1 MTTLTTEN
9 KKSTKQKKQ
18 SFPPMDIGSPKVPLR
33 KTKKMK
39 QEHELLS
46 DWEHAS

>member
-9 KKSTKQKKQ
+9 QKSTQKKQ
-18 SFPPMDIGSPKVPLR
+18 QSFPRMDIGTPKVPLR
-33 KTKKMK
+33 KTKKIK

>member
-9 KKSTKQKKQ
+9 KTSAKPKKQ
-18 SFPPMDIGSPKVPLR
+18 SFRRMDIGSPKVPVR

-39 QEHELLS
+39 QEQELLS